1 MSPIFL
7 TLDVPNPVVMFK
19 KIYSILLIAF
29 LAINTNSEAQ
39 IVINEYSCA
48 NVTNYADNF
57 SKYEDW
63 FELFNSGTSP
73 VNIGGYYLSDKL
85 NQPTKWMI
93 PTGTTLNANARMVF
107 YASGRN
113 ITTGTLHTNFR
124 ISQTKIPSETIVF
137 SDNTGTIIDFV
148 TVARTKQNHSN
159 ARIPDGSNVWKICA
173 SPTPNASNIAGNT
186 FIRYSSTPTFN
197 LLPGFYTGTQQIQL
211 TTTEPNSIIRFTLD
225 GTEPIISSSPYI
237 GPISITAVTVIKA
250 ATFSN
255 DPNIATGFV
264 NFGTYFINVNHTI
277 PVVSVAA
284 NQLTNLAN
292 GNGNLV
298 PFGSIE
304 YFDINKVRK
313 TTGYGEFNRHGQDSW
328 ANDQRSID
336 FVMYDELGYNYALQ
350 NQIFSLTHR
359 DEFQR
364 VILRAA
370 GDDNYPAAHHTSNA
384 GSAHLRDA
392 YVHNLAKAGNLNLD
406 VRVGTKAIVYMNG
419 EYWGVYDLREIPDDH
434 DFTNYYYG
442 QDKFNLQ
449 YIETWGGTWAE
460 YGGNQALT
468 DWNNFHNYV
477 MANDMTDPAIWD
489 NVTSQLDVNS
499 LADYIIVNS
508 VTVCSDW
515 LNYNTG
521 WWRGLDSSGTHK
533 KWGYI
538 LWDNDATFGFY
549 INYTGIPDTSAY
561 APVCNVEPGVGSLS
575 DPEQHLDLLMKLREN
590 PTYDHFYKS
599 RYIDL
604 MNTIFSCDYML
615 RTLDST
621 VAVIDP
627 EMTEHAARWTGTYAG
642 WRANVARL
650 RSFIERRCQA
660 MPAGLNSCYSLSGP
674 YPLTLDAYPIGTGTV
689 TINSL
694 TVTEFPWTGNYY
706 NGIDINL
713 QANPDIFNDFSF
725 DSWETTQGSTI
736 LPALTSPLVQM
747 NITGSDSVIAH
758 FIQHTVS
765 IPVLEQNKFTA
776 QVYPTITNGITNIEF
791 YLPQIEDIQIKINS
805 ISGRSIWSTTKHN
818 LNPGQ
823 YSMQI
828 NLTEMNISPGIY
840 MVTINSK
847 NQSATYKL
855 IIQ

>member
-1 MSPIFL
+1 
-7 TLDVPNPVVMFK
+7 MFK
-19 KIYSILLIAF
+19 KIYSILVITF

-63 FELFNSGTSP
+63 FELFNTGTSP

-93 PTGTTLNANARMVF
+93 PTGTTLNANARIIF

-124 ISQTKIPSETIVF
+124 ISQTKVPSETIVL
-137 SDNTGTIIDFV
+137 SDNTGTIIDFISV
-148 TVARTKQNHSN
+148 ERTKQNHSN
-159 ARIPDGSNVWKICA
+159 ARIPDGSNVWKVCA

-186 FIRYSSTPTFN
+186 FIRYSATPTFN
-197 LLPGFYTGTQQIQL
+197 LLPGFYTGNQQIQL
-211 TTTEPNSIIRFTLD
+211 STTEPNSIIRFTLD
-225 GTEPIISSSPYI
+225 GTEPTISSSPYI

-549 INYTGIPDTSAY
+549 VNYTGIPDTSAY

-590 PTYDHFYKS
+590 P
-599 RYIDL
+599 
-604 MNTIFSCDYML
+604 
-615 RTLDST
+615 
-621 VAVIDP
+621 
-627 EMTEHAARWTGTYAG
+627 
-642 WRANVARL
+642 
-650 RSFIERRCQA
+650 
-660 MPAGLNSCYSLSGP
+660 
-674 YPLTLDAYPIGTGTV
+674 
-689 TINSL
+689 
-694 TVTEFPWTGNYY
+694 
-706 NGIDINL
+706 INL
-713 QANPDIFNDFSF
+713 
-725 DSWETTQGSTI
+725 
-736 LPALTSPLVQM
+736 
-747 NITGSDSVIAH
+747 
-758 FIQHTVS
+758 
-765 IPVLEQNKFTA
+765 
-776 QVYPTITNGITNIEF
+776 
-791 YLPQIEDIQIKINS
+791 
-805 ISGRSIWSTTKHN
+805 
-818 LNPGQ
+818 
-823 YSMQI
+823 
-828 NLTEMNISPGIY
+828 
-840 MVTINSK
+840 VT
-847 NQSATYKL
+847 
-855 IIQ
+855 